1 MKRVRPI
8 LRPQPEFKPS
18 IPQYLSETYW
28 WAYIHPNAVWVFERQ
43 WIVNLILWGNFY
55 KLRNLALSEIPS
67 KSTVLQ
73 VACVYGD
80 FTEQLS
86 KLHPDSDIHVVD
98 VAQIQLDN
106 LAKKVKNM
114 ENVSLYQQDS
124 SQLQFIDSQFDSV
137 IVFFLLHEMPQEVR
151 AKTIEEALRVLK
163 PGGKAVFVDYH
174 RPYWANPFRYIMY
187 PVLKFLEPFALDL
200 WSQEISTHMKD
211 VKDVQKITYF
221 GGLYQKVVVTK

>member
-1 MKRVRPI
+1 
-8 LRPQPEFKPS
+8 
-18 IPQYLSETYW
+18 
-28 WAYIHPNAVWVFERQ
+28 
-43 WIVNLILWGNFY
+43 
-55 KLRNLALSEIPS
+55 
-67 KSTVLQ
+67 
-73 VACVYGD
+73 
-80 FTEQLS
+80 
-86 KLHPDSDIHVVD
+86 VVD